1 MGRILSFT
9 PRDAAGGQ
17 PARTPA
23 TAAAVIIFPGV
34 RYERE
39 KDGDARENGDGAPDP
54 TPILPGLTPRH

>member
-1 MGRILSFT
+1 MGRILNFT

-17 PARTPA
+17 PARAPE

-39 KDGDARENGDGAPDP
+39 KDGDARADGDGDDIPRRYCPD
-54 TPILPGLTPRH
+54 